1 MSMIKAET
9 WVEIEKIILAPE
21 DRAPSVPEDTK
32 RVPYVMRAS
41 GFLQADSELGQIVKI
56 RTMIGRELEGKL
68 ITVNPS
74 YSHSFGKVVPEIL
87 KIGTGE
93 EAL

>member
-32 RVPYVMRAS
+32 RVFYVMRAS

>member
-41 GFLQADSELGQIVKI
+41 GFLQADAELGQIVKI

>member
-1 MSMIKAET
+1 MSMFKAET

-21 DRAPSVPEDTK
+21 DRAPSVPEDTN